1 MISYVSLTIRD
12 LCVLSCVG
20 IGWLRH
26 GSSSSASSS
35 GSNIPDKQYP
45 VAVPLAMR
53 DGFGLKHDTLP
64 KMKGPGVGP

>member
-12 LCVLSCVG
+12 LCVLPRVG

-45 VAVPLAMR
+45 FAVPLAMR